1 MTMLSALSLLLAIA
15 SGLALFIFHYLFTR
29 YMGNHDTE
37 YFADVMSQIRDSE
50 PQVQVAKVK
59 SATAA

>member
-15 SGLALFIFHYLFTR
+15 AGLALFIFHYFFNR
-29 YMGNHDTE
+29 FMGNDDTE

-50 PQVQVAKVK
+50 APAAKAK
-59 SATAA
+59 TASAA